1 MALNTNASY
10 IDKFRGCCLQID
22 DIVYLTTPRVQSL
35 SEQILNHKNE
45 PEIISSMIHM
55 VLAV

>member
-1 MALNTNASY
+1 MALNASAHY

-35 SEQILNHKNE
+35 TEKILHHKNE
-45 PEIISSMIHM
+45 PKIISSLIHM
-55 VLAV
+55 VLE